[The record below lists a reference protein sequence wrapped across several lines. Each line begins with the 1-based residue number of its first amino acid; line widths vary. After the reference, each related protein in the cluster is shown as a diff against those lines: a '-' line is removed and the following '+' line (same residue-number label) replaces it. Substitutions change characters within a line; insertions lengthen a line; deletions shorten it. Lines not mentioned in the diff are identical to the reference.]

1 MRSGCVPVVGTWADH
16 CHNTLQ
22 TTMSAAVTL
31 LVQTARV
38 LELCVRIAR
47 SAASCRDRTDSRSQR
62 QRSSASDPTIN
73 NMVAPWRSGC
83 GKLESFWSRA
93 ASILENGLT
102 RTAITLSSCSKAV
115 AVQ

>member
-1 MRSGCVPVVGTWADH
+1 MRSGCAPVVGTWADH

-22 TTMSAAVTL
+22 TTLSLAVTL

-47 SAASCRDRTDSRSQR
+47 SAASCHDRTDSRFQR
-62 QRSSASDPTIN
+62 RRSSASDLAIN
-73 NMVAPWRSGC
+73 NVVAPWSSGR

-93 ASILENGLT
+93 ASILEDGL
-102 RTAITLSSCSKAV
+102 CSV
-115 AVQ
+115 RDYLNQLQ